1 MKFEQLLEE
10 LNEIVK
16 ALESGTLSLEESL
29 KKYKRGMELSML
41 CKKQLADAK
50 ELVVQKMGDQPDA
63 GLNRS

>member
-16 ALESGTLSLEESL
+16 ALESGTLSLEDSL
-29 KKYKRGMELSML
+29 KHYQRGMELSMM

-50 ELVVQKMGDQPDA
+50 ELVVQKMGDQGDA
-63 GLNRS
+63 GAPRS